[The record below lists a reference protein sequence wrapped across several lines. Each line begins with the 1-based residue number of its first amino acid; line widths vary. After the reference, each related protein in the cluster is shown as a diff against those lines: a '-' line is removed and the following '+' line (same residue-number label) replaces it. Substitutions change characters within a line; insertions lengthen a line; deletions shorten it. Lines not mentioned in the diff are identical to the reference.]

1 MGDPQDRLIDLDQ
14 LLHKVGF
21 AALTPLANQD
31 TTGNAQVPIKP
42 AMPDAAAVRL
52 DADLQVP
59 VGGALADGLDSE
71 AGRIGMR
78 ADHADGVTR
87 LPALADG
94 EGDDRRSVACQIV
107 LPAGLN
113 RGCPVVALLDL
124 GEAGGIEER
133 RSAGG
138 RVVGWGIVS
147 RDF

>member
-1 MGDPQDRLIDLDQ
+1 
-14 LLHKVGF
+14 
-21 AALTPLANQD
+21 
-31 TTGNAQVPIKP
+31 
-42 AMPDAAAVRL
+42 
-52 DADLQVP
+52 
-59 VGGALADGLDSE
+59 
-71 AGRIGMR
+71 MR